1 MSYYYWLRRVLS
13 RTNKNQKAPVMSAS
27 DADLPGVSA
36 GPVTSQERLTSVDTL
51 RGVAVLGILVM
62 NIYAFAMPFAAYS
75 NPLLMG
81 GTDTLNMGTWFFTH
95 ILFDQKF
102 MSIFS
107 MLFGAGLI
115 MMSERAEAKG
125 VKYGRFYFRRQFWLL
140 LIGMLHAYLIWFGDI
155 LFVYAW
161 VGMLAYL
168 FRKRSPRFLI
178 ILACLLLPVSPLVN
192 YGYSASIA
200 EMQVR
205 VAGITEKQ
213 QGSEL
218 SDEDREIL
226 DDWKATQAFIAP
238 TSESIQKDV
247 VFYTGGYTDN
257 LAHRAPAAVMIQLGS
272 FFVFG
277 IWRIG
282 ALMLIGMALM
292 KLRVFSAE
300 RSTRFYGNLM
310 LFGYGLGLPLA
321 AYSAIDAYAHQ
332 FDGLY
337 MLRVG
342 GIANDF
348 ASILTAL
355 GHISLIMLMV
365 KYCVW
370 QKALA
375 RLAAVGRMALTN
387 YLLHSV
393 ILTTVFYGFGF
404 GLYGQVPRFW
414 QMFFVVAMIALQ
426 LLVSPWW
433 LNKYRFGP
441 VEWVWRSLS
450 YGKRQPMR

>member
-1 MSYYYWLRRVLS
+1 M
-13 RTNKNQKAPVMSAS
+13 NAS
-27 DADLPGVSA
+27 DADMPVVSA
-36 GPVTSQERLTSVDTL
+36 GPVTSEERLVSVDTL

-62 NIYAFAMPFAAYS
+62 NIYGFAMPFAAYS

-95 ILFDQKF
+95 VLFDQKF

-107 MLFGAGLI
+107 MLFGGGLI

-168 FRKRSPRFLI
+168 LRKRSPRFLI
-178 ILACLLLPVSPLVN
+178 ILACLLLPVSPLLL
-192 YGYSASIA
+192 YGYSASID
-200 EMQVR
+200 EMQVS
-205 VAGITEKQ
+205 ATSITEKQ
-213 QGSEL
+213 QDGEL
-218 SDEDREIL
+218 SNEDRKVL
-226 DDWKATQAFIAP
+226 DDWEATKAFIAP
-238 TSESIQKDV
+238 SSETIQRDV
-247 VFYTGGYTDN
+247 VSYTGGYTDN
-257 LAHRAPAAVMIQLGS
+257 LAHRAPTAMMLQLGS
-272 FFVFG
+272 FFVYG

-300 RSTRFYGNLM
+300 RSAGFYGYLT

-342 GIANDF
+342 GIANYF
-348 ASILTAL
+348 ASILTAF
-355 GHISLIMLMV
+355 GHIGLVMLMV

-370 QKALA
+370 QKMLA
-375 RLAAVGRMALTN
+375 RFAAVGRMALTN
-387 YLLHSV
+387 YLLHSI

-414 QMFFVVAMIALQ
+414 QMWIVVAVIALQ
-426 LLVSPWW
+426 LLISPWW
-433 LNKYRFGP
+433 LSQYRFGP
-441 VEWVWRSLS
+441 VEWLWRSLS
-450 YGKRQPMR
+450 YGKRQPMQY

>member
-1 MSYYYWLRRVLS
+1 M
-13 RTNKNQKAPVMSAS
+13 NAS
-27 DADLPGVSA
+27 DADMPVVSA
-36 GPVTSQERLTSVDTL
+36 GPVTSEERLVSVDTL

-62 NIYAFAMPFAAYS
+62 NIYGFAMPFAAYS

-95 ILFDQKF
+95 VLFDQKF

-107 MLFGAGLI
+107 MLFGGGLI

-168 FRKRSPRFLI
+168 LRKRSPRFLI
-178 ILACLLLPVSPLVN
+178 ILACLLLPVSPLLL
-192 YGYSASIA
+192 YGYSASID
-200 EMQVR
+200 EMQVS
-205 VAGITEKQ
+205 ATSITEKQ
-213 QGSEL
+213 QDGEL
-218 SDEDREIL
+218 SNEDRKVL
-226 DDWKATQAFIAP
+226 DDWEATKAFIAP
-238 TSESIQKDV
+238 SSETIQKDV
-247 VFYTGGYTDN
+247 VSYTGGYTDN
-257 LAHRAPAAVMIQLGS
+257 LAHRAPTAMMLQLGS
-272 FFVFG
+272 FFVYG

-300 RSTRFYGNLM
+300 RSAGFYGYLT

-342 GIANDF
+342 GIANYF
-348 ASILTAL
+348 ASILTAF
-355 GHISLIMLMV
+355 GHIGLVMLMV

-370 QKALA
+370 QKMLA
-375 RLAAVGRMALTN
+375 RFAAVGRMALTN
-387 YLLHSV
+387 YLLHSI

-414 QMFFVVAMIALQ
+414 QMWIVVAVIALQ
-426 LLVSPWW
+426 LLISPWW
-433 LNKYRFGP
+433 LSQYRFGP
-441 VEWVWRSLS
+441 VEWLWRSLS
-450 YGKRQPMR
+450 YGKRQPMQY

>member
-1 MSYYYWLRRVLS
+1 M
-13 RTNKNQKAPVMSAS
+13 NAS
-27 DADLPGVSA
+27 DADMPVVYA
-36 GPVTSQERLTSVDTL
+36 GPVTSEERLVSVDTL

-95 ILFDQKF
+95 VLFDQKF

-107 MLFGAGLI
+107 MLFGGGLI
-115 MMSERAEAKG
+115 MMSARAEAKG

-168 FRKRSPRFLI
+168 FRNRSPRFLI
-178 ILACLLLPVSPLVN
+178 ILACLLLPVSPLLK
-192 YGYSASIA
+192 YGYSTSIG

-213 QGSEL
+213 PGSEL
-218 SDEDREIL
+218 SDEDRKIL

-238 TSESIQKDV
+238 SSESIQKDV
-247 VFYTGGYTDN
+247 VSYTGGYTDN
-257 LAHRAPAAVMIQLGS
+257 LAHRAPTAMMLQLGS
-272 FFVFG
+272 FFIFG

-300 RSTRFYGNLM
+300 RSAGFYGYLT

-342 GIANDF
+342 DVANYF
-348 ASILTAL
+348 ASILTAF
-355 GHISLIMLMV
+355 GHIGLVMLMV

-370 QKALA
+370 QKMLA
-375 RLAAVGRMALTN
+375 RFAAVGRMALTN

-404 GLYGQVPRFW
+404 ELYGQVPRFW
-414 QMFFVVAMIALQ
+414 QMWIVVAVIALQ
-426 LLVSPWW
+426 LLISPWW
-433 LNKYRFGP
+433 LSKYRFGP
-441 VEWVWRSLS
+441 VEWLWRSLS
-450 YGKRQPMR
+450 YGKRQPMQY